1 MNREE
6 IRIFRIFCFI
16 MNRAVAKIKVQ
27 MATSTLSSKSSAYLN
42 DPLDSL
48 ANAIGSS
55 LANRGAG
62 RESGKFRKP
71 TSRMRAQ
78 FDTAQIKTALREV
91 LTEASPQGRSTR
103 MLLIRHLVDIE
114 AKSVGL
120 EAYVAAKASSDL
132 ISTAEAAEIL
142 GFSRP
147 YVAMLI
153 DQQKL
158 RGATISAGGH
168 RRVPRASVLEWAQL
182 NQENHKPN
190 EVLTS
195 LRAEGKRAGVYKSS
209 EAAVVRRIKALV
221 RD

>member
-1 MNREE
+1 
-6 IRIFRIFCFI
+6 
-16 MNRAVAKIKVQ
+16 
-27 MATSTLSSKSSAYLN
+27 
-42 DPLDSL
+42 
-48 ANAIGSS
+48 
-55 LANRGAG
+55 
-62 RESGKFRKP
+62 
-71 TSRMRAQ
+71 
-78 FDTAQIKTALREV
+78 
-91 LTEASPQGRSTR
+91 

-120 EAYVAAKASSDL
+120 EAYVAAKSSSDL

-158 RGATISAGGH
+158 KGATISAGGH
-168 RRVPRASVLEWAQL
+168 RRVPRSSVLEWAEF
-182 NQENHKPN
+182 NQENQKPN